1 MAGLCSVT
9 VHAVYA
15 ASAIAAAKRAW
26 EDQRLTQNVRF
37 AIAAT
42 VLIAAALLL
51 HARSNDEMLPPH
63 LSLEKFPS
71 HLSDWEGTDLK
82 IPQDALNVLGPGQ
95 FLLRDYRNKS
105 SAIADV
111 NLFVAFFPSQ
121 RAGDTIHS
129 PKNCLPGSGW
139 YPLEASRMKLSLP
152 GHEPFPVNR
161 YVIAK
166 GTDRQLVL
174 YWYWA
179 HDRGI
184 ASEYWAKFYL
194 ISDSIRL
201 HRSDGSLVRVTTT
214 ILPDETQ
221 ESAQQR
227 LLSFAENVGPL
238 LNQYIPK

>member
-1 MAGLCSVT
+1 MT
-9 VHAVYA
+9 P
-15 ASAIAAAKRAW
+15 
-26 EDQRLTQNVRF
+26 NFRF

-51 HARSNDEMLPPH
+51 HARSSDEVLPQH
-63 LSLEKFPS
+63 LPLETFPPR
-71 HLSDWEGTDLK
+71 LKNWAGIDLK
-82 IPQDALNVLGPGQ
+82 IPQDSLNVLGPGQ
-95 FLLRDYRNKS
+95 FLLRDYQNDS
-105 SAIADV
+105 SSVPDV

-139 YPLEASRMKLSLP
+139 YPLESSRMKISLP

-179 HDRGI
+179 HDRGV

-194 ISDSIRL
+194 ISDSIRMR
-201 HRSDGSLVRVTTT
+201 RSDGSLVRVTTA

-221 ESAQQR
+221 EHAQER
-227 LLSFAENVGPL
+227 LLSFAGNIGPL
-238 LNQYIPK
+238 LDQYIPK